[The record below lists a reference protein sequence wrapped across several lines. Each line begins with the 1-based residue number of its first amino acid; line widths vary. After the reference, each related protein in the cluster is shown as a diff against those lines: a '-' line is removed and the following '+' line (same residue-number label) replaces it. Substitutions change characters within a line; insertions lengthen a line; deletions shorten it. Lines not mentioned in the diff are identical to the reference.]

1 MVCASSQRGK
11 GQESAGG
18 PEESKRKTFPIIRAE
33 DFLPFCLFMVGFIR
47 QEETMMSAKTRHQ
60 RKLYEEVSLNES
72 FNRSILLIV

>member
-1 MVCASSQRGK
+1 ML
-11 GQESAGG
+11 
-18 PEESKRKTFPIIRAE
+18 RKLLITIVGFFLTNDNK
-33 DFLPFCLFMVGFIR
+33 DFLPFCLFMVGLIL

>member
-1 MVCASSQRGK
+1 ML
-11 GQESAGG
+11 
-18 PEESKRKTFPIIRAE
+18 RKLLVTIVGFFFTNDNKDI
-33 DFLPFCLFMVGFIR
+33 LPFCLFMVGLIL

>member
-1 MVCASSQRGK
+1 MHSMML
-11 GQESAGG
+11 
-18 PEESKRKTFPIIRAE
+18 RKLLITIVGFFFTNDNK
-33 DFLPFCLFMVGFIR
+33 DFLPFCLFMVALIL